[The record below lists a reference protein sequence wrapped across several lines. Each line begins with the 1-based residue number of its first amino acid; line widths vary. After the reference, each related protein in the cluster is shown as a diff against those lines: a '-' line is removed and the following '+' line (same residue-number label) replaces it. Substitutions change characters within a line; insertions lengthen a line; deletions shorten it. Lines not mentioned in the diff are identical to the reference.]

1 MAPNCP
7 AQRFFGDYKRFT
19 PGGKL
24 GLSVYRCGRISHTFP
39 RFCYFTLGFGLF
51 LIVSLLFCFLC
62 FTSLMTLIGPY
73 FENEPKDETLSTN
86 QCYNDL
92 FSLARDTFQLYL
104 LHGFQRNCCFGFTE
118 VSIINIIIDINK
130 MMSNTHS
137 ASQAC

>member
-7 AQRFFGDYKRFT
+7 AQRFFGDFKRFT
-19 PGGKL
+19 PGGKM
-24 GLSVYRCGRISHTFP
+24 GFIGCGRISHTFP

-62 FTSLMTLIGPY
+62 FTSFMSLMCPY
-73 FENEPKDETLSTN
+73 FGNEPKDETLSTS

-92 FSLARDTFQLYL
+92 FSLARDIFQLYS
-104 LHGFQRNCCFGFTE
+104 LHGLQRNCCFGFIE
-118 VSIINIIIDINK
+118 VPIINIIIDINK

-137 ASQAC
+137 GSQAC